1 MIESLNDL
9 GTQACRQIE
18 NLEIV
23 EIVGSSRDSAKDRDS
38 KYGGH
43 RRVNKDNRDG
53 GDCKNCKDS
62 RVGGDSGK

>member
-18 NLEIV
+18 NLEVV
-23 EIVGSSRDSAKDRDS
+23 EIVGSSRDSAKGRDS

-43 RRVNKDNRDG
+43 RRVSKGNRDG
-53 GDCKNCKDS
+53 GDCKDCKDS